1 MKKLF
6 TILAL
11 SALSLS
17 AFSQSISWAYLQWAA
32 STTINQ
38 GQVFEAGAAVFADG
52 VTNAAVASTTGEG
65 ITCELGYSSTNNDPS
80 STGWTWS
87 SIPFNADWGNNFYF
101 QGSVSGITAG
111 TYYYTFRFK
120 LGTDP
125 YKYAGT
131 NGLWNGTSSVNGS
144 FTVNPAPSH
153 VTWAY
158 LQWAASTTI
167 NQGQS
172 FDAGATVFADGLT
185 NTAVAST
192 TGEGMT
198 CDLGYSSTNTDPSST
213 GWTWTSVPFNADWGS
228 NFYFQGSVSGIPAGT
243 YYYTFRFK
251 LGADPYKYAGT
262 NGLWDGTSS
271 VNGSLVVTSP
281 SAVNNPEVNHSSV
294 TLCQNPIR
302 NNMIVLNLNNS
313 LSGKY
318 KFVLIDN
325 LGRLIQNFEIS
336 NDAETSN
343 ISIPLSKTT
352 IGIYHLQVISPDNNK
367 SMLKVLIE

>member
-6 TILAL
+6 TILAF
-11 SALSLS
+11 SALSLG
-17 AFSQSISWAYLQWAA
+17 AFSQTISWAYLQWAA

-52 VTNAAVASTTGEG
+52 LTNAAVASTTGGG

-87 SIPFNADWGNNFYF
+87 SIPFNADWGNNFYY
-101 QGSVSGITAG
+101 QGTVSGITAG
-111 TYYYTFRFK
+111 SYFYTFRFK
-120 LGTDP
+120 LGTNP
-125 YKYAGT
+125 YAYAGS
-131 NGLWNGTSSVNGS
+131 NGLWNGTTSVNGS

-158 LQWAASTTI
+158 LQWAASTSI

-198 CDLGYSSTNTDPSST
+198 CDLGYSSTNSDPSST
-213 GWTWTSVPFNADWGS
+213 GWTWASISFNADWGN
-228 NFYFQGSVSGIPAGT
+228 NFYYQGSVSGMPTGT
-243 YYYTFRFK
+243 FYYTFRYK
-251 LGADPYKYAGT
+251 LGVDSYKYAGT
-262 NGLWDGTSS
+262 NGLWDGTSN
-271 VNGSLVVTSP
+271 VNGSFVVTSAT
-281 SAVNNPEVNHSSV
+281 AVNTLEMNQLSV
-294 TLCQNPIR
+294 TLTENPVR

-318 KFVLIDN
+318 KLALFDN
-325 LGRLIQNFEIS
+325 LGRMIKNVEIS
-336 NDAETSN
+336 NAAGTSN
-343 ISIPLSKTT
+343 VSIPVSK
-352 IGIYHLQVISPDNNK
+352 IINGIYHLQVISPDNNK
-367 SMLKVLIE
+367 SILKVLFE